1 MIKSIFS
8 ISAIVLTVMLFAD
21 CKKPKEPVVVEEELI
36 TTLKVTVTDSNNIAQ
51 SFVYKVQN
59 GFGSATQGTVQV
71 DTIKLQ
77 DGYTYGYTVQV
88 LNESVTPVE
97 DVTEEV
103 LAEKDAHLFLIV
115 SDPQSG
121 AGSISLSDGSKDA
134 QNLPFNQSGKFTTG
148 ASGSGK
154 LTIALLHE
162 PTNKNGATTAETGG
176 ETDAEAIFPVLIQ

>member
-1 MIKSIFS
+1 MIKPILS

-59 GFGSATQGTVQV
+59 GFGSASQGSVQI
-71 DTIKLQ
+71 DTIRLQ
-77 DGYTYGYTVQV
+77 DGYTYGYTLQV

-115 SDPQSG
+115 S
-121 AGSISLSDGSKDA
+121 
-134 QNLPFNQSGKFTTG
+134 
-148 ASGSGK
+148 
-154 LTIALLHE
+154 
-162 PTNKNGATTAETGG
+162 
-176 ETDAEAIFPVLIQ
+176 